1 MRSLVHATLL
11 VAVGALAGGL
21 ATARHGTVAVA
32 VADTPWLGRTGEEWK
47 AMTPDARRQ
56 WMEGFLSGSAAA
68 NALAGAPVDS
78 AALVTT
84 VARLQH
90 DGQLRFPFAPPVYA
104 ARLDDYFQWDNH
116 RRQPIWY
123 GIWVVDAELARGTSR
138 PPR

>member
-1 MRSLVHATLL
+1 VRSLVRAALL
-11 VAVGALAGGL
+11 VAVGALAGVL
-21 ATARHGTVAVA
+21 ATARRGA

-68 NALAGAPVDS
+68 NALAGAPADS
-78 AALVTT
+78 AALVTS
-84 VARLQH
+84 VARLQR
-90 DGQLRFPFAPPVYA
+90 DGQFRFPFAPPVYA

-123 GIWVVDAELARGTSR
+123 GIWVVDGELAKGTSR
-138 PPR
+138 PSR